1 MRPAGCTFAHALI
14 AASVFAE
21 ANPLPAPHPQITE
34 VFFNVPTGPAGDANK
49 DGVRDAAGDE
59 FIEIANP
66 HDQPINLAG
75 YVLANRRGA
84 LSEGKSVG
92 VRFVFPDVELP
103 AHSVAVVFNGYLAK
117 LPPPFGTK
125 DTAPKEPSKAFGG
138 ALVFTM
144 DVTSKTTALANN
156 GDWVLLSAPDGTAL
170 DCVSW
175 GEPDPPPPEAALRK
189 QVVAPAAVSVQRLQP
204 DEPLEPHTQINAQV
218 CSPGVIP
225 ARTKPASRITDEPAA
240 PEPPESKPAGE
251 GKPRRGR

>member
-1 MRPAGCTFAHALI
+1 MFTALVACCLAHPVLAGD
-14 AASVFAE
+14 
-21 ANPLPAPHPQITE
+21 NPIPAPHPQITE

-84 LSEGKSVG
+84 LSEGKAVG

-117 LPPPFGTK
+117 LPPPFGTQ
-125 DTAPKEPSKAFGG
+125 DAAPQGPSKAFGG

-144 DVTSKTTALANN
+144 DVTSKTTALANG
-156 GDWVLLSAPDGTAL
+156 GDWVLLSAPDGTPL

-175 GEPDPPPPEAALRK
+175 GEPDPPPPQTATRR
-189 QVVAPAAVSVQRLQP
+189 QVVAPSAVSVQRLQP
-204 DEPLEPHTQINAQV
+204 DEPLEPHTQINAQA

-225 ARTKPASRITDEPAA
+225 ERTKPAPRVADEPADA
-240 PEPPESKPAGE
+240 EEAGKKPAGE
-251 GKPRRGR
+251 NKPRRGR